1 MTSQG
6 SGPSVLAPANAV
18 GPGHPAEPSAGR
30 RQSAL
35 RVRPRPAAV
44 LAVASL
50 AGLAM
55 FCWPLLVKPPEGL
68 AHQTDAPFIFVL
80 ILPLVLA
87 VILAELHA
95 PGAPA
100 RSGGPPGPARA
111 GGMDIKALAMLGVL
125 AAVGAALRPLG
136 AGLAGI
142 EPMFFLLVLGGR
154 AYGPGFGF
162 VLGSTTMFA
171 SALLTGGVGPWLPF
185 QMLAASWM
193 GMGAGLLPRASGKT
207 EIAMLAAYGAVSSI
221 AYGALLNLWFW
232 PFSVGLSTDVSYI
245 PGAPVLENLH
255 RFLTFTF
262 YTSVLGW
269 DVGRAV
275 ITTVAIV
282 VLGSPVLFALR
293 RAIRKAAFDAPVA
306 FGLGEGG

>member
-1 MTSQG
+1 M
-6 SGPSVLAPANAV
+6 VLV
-18 GPGHPAEPSAGR
+18 
-30 RQSAL
+30 
-35 RVRPRPAAV
+35 
-44 LAVASL
+44 VASL

-80 ILPLVLA
+80 ILPLLLA

-100 RSGGPPGPARA
+100 TSGGAPAPVRSGS
-111 GGMDIKALAMLGVL
+111 MDIKALAMLGVL

-193 GMGAGLLPRASGKT
+193 GLGAGLLPRASGRA
-207 EIAMLAAYGAVSSI
+207 EIGMLAAYGAI
-221 AYGALLNLWFW
+221 ASVIYGSLLNLWFW
-232 PFSVGLSTDVSYI
+232 PFSVGLSTDVSYV

-255 RFLTFTF
+255 RFMTFTF

-275 ITTVAIV
+275 VTTVAIA
-282 VLGSPVLFALR
+282 VLGTPVLFTLR
-293 RAIRKAAFDAPVA
+293 RAVRKAAFDAPVG
-306 FGLGEGG
+306 FDPG